1 MLKDIII
8 ASSTVS
14 IAKNVYDMVET
25 KKEVSSMRK
34 NAQKIMERNQKKYDI
49 EMVKI
54 DAYYDARA
62 KKLDVMS
69 NEIHEAMNN
78 GDDKKV
84 LDMLHKMASFV
95 VWLNHNKK

>member
-1 MLKDIII
+1 MLKEIII
-8 ASSTVS
+8 ANSAVS

-34 NAQKIMERNQKKYDI
+34 NAQKIMERNRKKYNI
-49 EMVKI
+49 ENSKI
-54 DAYYDARA
+54 DTYYDTRA

-69 NEIHEAMNN
+69 NEIHEALNN

-84 LDMLHKMASFV
+84 LDMLHKMTSFV
-95 VWLNHNKK
+95 V

>member
-1 MLKDIII
+1 MLKEIII

-95 VWLNHNKK
+95 V